1 MVECNGLENRRAF
14 TGTVGSNPTLS
25 AIYSRSHKISD
36 FLEQNTTL
44 LRNAVLYLWSHQ
56 TRLLLK
62 GPSNERT
69 TVLPE
74 M

>member
-1 MVECNGLENRRAF
+1 
-14 TGTVGSNPTLS
+14 
-25 AIYSRSHKISD
+25 
-36 FLEQNTTL
+36 
-44 LRNAVLYLWSHQ
+44 VLYLWSHQ